1 MTSVVASD
9 DDAGENAEIIYSL
22 HSDDTI
28 SLSMFEVDDVTGL
41 VTTSLPLDRE
51 ASRQHH
57 LVVIAT
63 DKSPRQ
69 PRNASVQLVVNG
81 WLLSVCIF

>member
-9 DDAGENAEIIYSL
+9 DDAGENSEITFSL
-22 HSDDTI
+22 DSEDVI

-51 ASRQHH
+51 SSRQHR

-63 DKSPRQ
+63 DKSPQQ
-69 PRNASVQLVVNG
+69 PKSSSVRLVVNG
-81 WLLSVCIF
+81 SFLQI